1 MSQVSAVIKE
11 MIRQQ
16 LLTLHTC
23 LVCKVLELYSD
34 GTAKVQPC
42 TMMQTAK
49 GTVKQHVALDG
60 VPILDQI
67 RSTVSVGK
75 ACVVVF
81 AERDISAVRYAE
93 FALPSASRHHSLSD
107 GIIIGTIDGSGT
119 VIPGESSA
127 PLPSETAT
135 AKTSTNK
142 KANGTEVQVDV
153 KVSRQS
159 GNKLQ
164 SKSDGLFVP
173 ESPDTNTTYNISK
186 DGSTLKLTGS
196 DGSESSVAIPESKN
210 TTYRVSSGIFPSSHG
225 VTLRG
230 NDGTSSNA
238 PLDTYRR
245 SLNLSDVTAID
256 MNRLTERG
264 YLVST
269 YGYAFNLIM
278 SRYDSSH
285 PFEMDGSYTKDN
297 ENFNFNVRG
306 DITVVQNE
314 VTVSNLS
321 IDCDDPDNQLS
332 VYAYNVIESAS
343 EDHDY
348 VYYYTWL
355 AVYSKKDLTGW
366 TSAHLASIHYT
377 DGEYIEP
384 SSPPDS
390 EHSVDYVRMT
400 EQVVKTSDTTY
411 ELVQY
416 KDLHDTVPNGP
427 IVSLKDST
435 GAFTDAV
442 VPCAMTCSS
451 WDAVYKEYY
460 GNIPGN
466 NRYASLL
473 DIVYQDSS
481 DYILPVI
488 IDTHLVVKYGA
499 VQYACRVKIYHA
511 TDPNNYTY
519 AEVFPPPI
527 LSSPKIKWTVLTFRV
542 SSNYVFYRICIDQ
555 TTMQNIFD
563 STGVARLLFVT
574 SEDGKLLSQAQRTAE
589 LDAYLDEY
597 YGEPVTTYT
606 TLSSRNAPDVAF
618 TGDYNDLSNKPAIPD
633 ISGKQ
638 DKSTAVT
645 HTANT
650 AVGSAT
656 KPVYIATNG
665 AATPISHSINSDVPA
680 NAKFTDTTYSDAT
693 QSAHGLM
700 TAADKKKL
708 DGMDLSKYLPLS
720 GGVMTGNIDLAT
732 NSVDL
737 LVGTARAA
745 QGTYASAVAG
755 AAVAEKEPLTTGLS
769 KRKSLIGSWLDQNSV
784 WQNILSVRHRNG
796 WNDGPSYG
804 FYLRSLLTS
813 IGDLCWN
820 KQTGVGKWQ
829 GERVLLDSANYS
841 NYAAPLSHTHRD
853 IDQIGNVGYYGSD
866 EANSDGWYKIYSGT
880 LTGHADRVARLSI
893 VRGYGRGHG
902 IVLFHLRCDNS
913 SSIKIHDLLW
923 ETRYKLDE
931 KHIAI
936 KTNGNEYGI
945 YVYQSSTQWG
955 RIKVRV
961 LESCG
966 TSSSWT
972 MTLSNNSTKESSFT
986 PTVTGKDGSTVAK
999 ATEATTLTETAWT
1012 DVPETNISPRY
1023 GKNIKYLKSGN
1034 TVYVRGSISFSQ
1046 NLNNPC
1052 CGTMP
1057 SDLLPDDY
1065 QDHVFTAWNLLGG
1078 VPTAY
1083 PVVLAK
1089 DGKITLMNPTSTAQW
1104 FVAGRAYNFNFNYHI
1119 G

>member
-23 LVCKVLELYSD
+23 LVCKVLEIYSD

-127 PLPSETAT
+127 PLPFETAT

-153 KVSRQS
+153 KMSRQS

-164 SKSDGLFVP
+164 AKSDGLFVP

-230 NDGTSSNA
+230 SDGSNSIA
-238 PLDTYRR
+238 PLETYRR
-245 SLNLSDVTAID
+245 SLYLPDATAKN
-256 MNRLTERG
+256 MNRVTERG
-264 YLVST
+264 YLFST
-269 YGYAFNLIM
+269 HGYAFKLTM

-285 PFEMDGSYTKDN
+285 NFEMDGTYVKDGV
-297 ENFNFNVRG
+297 EYDFIIRG
-306 DITVVQNE
+306 DISVKQD
-314 VTVSNLS
+314 VTTISNLS
-321 IDCDDPDNQLS
+321 IDCNDPDNQLS
-332 VYAYNVIESAS
+332 VYAYNVLEPAT
-343 EDHDY
+343 ETHDY
-348 VYYYTWL
+348 VYYYAWIAL
-355 AVYSKKDLTGW
+355 YSNKDLSDWSCRVLT
-366 TSAHLASIHYT
+366 SIHYT

-384 SSPPDS
+384 STPPDS
-390 EHSVDYVRMT
+390 EHSVDYVKME
-400 EQVVKTSDTTY
+400 EQMVKTSDTTY
-411 ELVQY
+411 ELAQY

-488 IDTHLVVKYGA
+488 IDTHLIVKYGA
-499 VQYACRVKIYHA
+499 VQYDCRVKIYHA

-542 SSNYVFYRICIDQ
+542 PSNYVFYRICIDQ

-563 STGVARLLFVT
+563 STGAARLLFVT

-618 TGDYNDLSNKPAIPD
+618 TGDYNDLSNKPTIPD

-656 KPVYIATNG
+656 KPVYIAANG
-665 AATPISHSINSDVPA
+665 AATAISHSINADVPA
-680 NAKFTDTTYSDAT
+680 NAKFTDTTYNDAT

-700 TAADKKKL
+700 SAADKKKL
-708 DGMDLSKYLPLS
+708 DGIADGANKITVDSALSDTSTNPVQSKAVKTALDGKAASDHTHAMITNSAVWIAGANNAAKWYRLGTLVSSGNFSNAVIRIWSGDGANGRANQNASFEVQIKDGWQSTVSATKACGVTVYRINCSRVKVKVIPTAHDIYTVWVYLPWLYWN
-720 GGVMTGNIDLAT
+720 GNYAVYGKYKSWTSQQLIQSDEPE
-732 NSVDL
+732 
-737 LVGTARAA
+737 GTAADTA
-745 QGTYASAVAG
+745 YYDQAF
-755 AAVAEKEPLTTGLS
+755 LT
-769 KRKSLIGSWLDQNSV
+769 
-784 WQNILSVRHRNG
+784 
-796 WNDGPSYG
+796 
-804 FYLRSLLTS
+804 
-813 IGDLCWN
+813 
-820 KQTGVGKWQ
+820 
-829 GERVLLDSANYS
+829 
-841 NYAAPLSHTHRD
+841 
-853 IDQIGNVGYYGSD
+853 
-866 EANSDGWYKIYSGT
+866 
-880 LTGHADRVARLSI
+880 
-893 VRGYGRGHG
+893 
-902 IVLFHLRCDNS
+902 
-913 SSIKIHDLLW
+913 
-923 ETRYKLDE
+923 
-931 KHIAI
+931 
-936 KTNGNEYGI
+936 
-945 YVYQSSTQWG
+945 
-955 RIKVRV
+955 
-961 LESCG
+961 
-966 TSSSWT
+966 
-972 MTLSNNSTKESSFT
+972 
-986 PTVTGKDGSTVAK
+986 STVAK
-999 ATEATTLTETAWT
+999 ANEATALTETAWT

-1046 NLNNPC
+1046 SLNNPC

-1089 DGKITLMNPTSTAQW
+1089 DGKITLMNPTSKAQW
-1104 FVAGRAYNFNFNYHI
+1104 FEAGRAYNFNFNYHI